1 MRRVVSWT
9 ALILTALLLQSVVFA
24 RFQLAGAKPELVYL
38 LTIVLAFLEGPS
50 TGAIA
55 GFAGGMAQDFLLN
68 QPKGITALTLTLVG
82 YTVGTLR
89 QYVSSPSPLLPVL
102 LVGGATAVGVLF
114 NGIVS
119 FLLGQFDLGLGYLL
133 RVSVLAG
140 VYNALLTPLLFPVIR
155 RVAESSRSR
164 RVFRW

>member
-1 MRRVVSWT
+1 MSWA

-50 TGAIA
+50 SGAVA

-119 FLLGQFDLGLGYLL
+119 FLLGQFDFGLGYLL
-133 RVSVLAG
+133 RVSVLSG
-140 VYNALLTPLLFPVIR
+140 IYNALLTPLLFPVIR
-155 RVAESSRSR
+155 RVAESTRSR